1 MLFRSSG
8 DLHAYLDAR
17 GSGIVED
24 TAEQQLWVKG
34 GPTITTPFVSVPGML
49 TGQCVSNEHGS
60 YLAVTVHH
68 DPAEPRATDI
78 AGDVVVGG
86 NVRPE
91 WGLHLIDVNVAMGNL
106 LDIVGAQSKAYL
118 ALMEK
123 K

>member
-1 MLFRSSG
+1 
-8 DLHAYLDAR
+8 
-17 GSGIVED
+17 
-24 TAEQQLWVKG
+24 
-34 GPTITTPFVSVPGML
+34 ML
-49 TGQCVSNEHGS
+49 TGECVSNEHGS

-86 NVRPE
+86 NVRQE